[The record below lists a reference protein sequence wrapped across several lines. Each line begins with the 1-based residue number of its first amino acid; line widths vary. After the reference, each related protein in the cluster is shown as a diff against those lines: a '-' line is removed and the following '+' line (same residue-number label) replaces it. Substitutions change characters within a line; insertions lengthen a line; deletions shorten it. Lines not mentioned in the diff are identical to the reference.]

1 MIKTQENDISRLKY
15 VISEAEAEK
24 AKQKKDYEMVVDVF
38 SDIERVIVYSAL
50 MLEMGLV
57 EVLVL
62 VYSKNIIEE
71 MMVCETQYS
80 A

>member
-1 MIKTQENDISRLKY
+1 
-15 VISEAEAEK
+15 
-24 AKQKKDYEMVVDVF
+24 MVVDVF

-50 MLEMGLV
+50 MFEMGLV

-62 VYSKNIIEE
+62 VYSKNIMEE

-80 A
+80 AQRVCSGQYRVV